1 MQSLSPPVQTFIER
15 MGSLMEKLGA
25 AKTLGR
31 MFALLLV
38 ATRPLSLDEMAKLLL
53 VSKAS
58 ISTNARLC
66 EQLGLVQRVGIP
78 GDRKTY
84 FEILP
89 GAFGRMLAARMSVI
103 DQLQS
108 LAQQGLDAL
117 DDDNDIARA
126 RLEEM
131 IAFYAFA
138 GDRIAHMLN
147 SWKERSE
154 SRKRVHKVN
163 PQSESRKS

>member
-1 MQSLSPPVQTFIER
+1 
-15 MGSLMEKLGA
+15 MGSLMEQVGA

-38 ATRPLSLDEMAKLLL
+38 ATHPLSLHELARLLL

-58 ISTNARLC
+58 VSTNARLC

-89 GAFGRMLAARMSVI
+89 GAFARMLAARMSVI
-103 DQLQS
+103 DQLQM

-117 DDDNDIARA
+117 DDDNDIGRS
-126 RLEEM
+126 RLQEM
-131 IAFYAFA
+131 NAFYEFA
-138 GDRIAHMLN
+138 GDEIAKMLN
-147 SWKERSE
+147 SWNEQRE
-154 SRKRVHKVN
+154 S
-163 PQSESRKS
+163 SMSRNVP